1 MAQALKHIGR
11 HVGSK
16 KKVAVAF
23 RVLPGE
29 PENCLVVPTES
40 LDAAQHDSL
49 MTLIES
55 NAAQNAEEL
64 ADAMNRVTLPDGMN
78 MLKGFHKYGKL
89 YKMKTD
95 EIEMTPDNKSS
106 VMLDELNKLIAEQ
119 KGITVEDLA
128 VSSGTSGQPVA
139 PATSTEMPT
148 AAADETVLDDAT
160 LAAQYRSQ
168 ADTLYKEAKRLRE
181 QAEELVPTKRKTK
194 ASAKAT

>member
-1 MAQALKHIGR
+1 MAQSLKHIGR

-29 PENCLVVPTES
+29 PDNCLVVPTES
-40 LDAAQHDSL
+40 LDAAEHDSL

-55 NAAQNAEEL
+55 NAAQNADEL

-106 VMLDELNKLIAEQ
+106 VMLNELNKLIADQ

-128 VSSGTSGQPVA
+128 VTGGSGQAVSATTDTVA
-139 PATSTEMPT
+139 PTTLTE
-148 AAADETVLDDAT
+148 ETVLDDAT

>member
-1 MAQALKHIGR
+1 MAQSLKHIGR

-29 PENCLVVPTES
+29 PDNCLVVPTES
-40 LDAAQHDSL
+40 LDAAEHDSL

-55 NAAQNAEEL
+55 NAAQNADEL

-89 YKMKTD
+89 YKMKTE

-106 VMLDELNKLIAEQ
+106 VMLNELNKLIADQ

-128 VSSGTSGQPVA
+128 VTGGSGQAVSATTDTVA
-139 PATSTEMPT
+139 PTTVT
-148 AAADETVLDDAT
+148 DETVLDDAT

>member
-1 MAQALKHIGR
+1 MAQSLKHIGR

-29 PENCLVVPTES
+29 PDNCLVVPTES
-40 LDAAQHDSL
+40 LDAAEHDSL
-49 MTLIES
+49 MSLIES
-55 NAAQNAEEL
+55 NAAQNADEL
-64 ADAMNRVTLPDGMN
+64 ADAMNRVTLPNGIN

-89 YKMKTD
+89 YKMKTE

-106 VMLDELNKLIAEQ
+106 VMLNELNKLIADQ

-128 VSSGTSGQPVA
+128 VTGGSGQAVSATTDTVA
-139 PATSTEMPT
+139 PTTVT
-148 AAADETVLDDAT
+148 DETVLDDAT

>member
-1 MAQALKHIGR
+1 MAQPLKHIGR

-29 PENCLVVPTES
+29 ADNCLVVPTES
-40 LDAAQHDSL
+40 LDAAEHDSL

-55 NAAQNAEEL
+55 NAGQNAEEL

-106 VMLDELNKLIAEQ
+106 VMLSDLNKLIADQ

-128 VSSGTSGQPVA
+128 VNGTSGQPVA
-139 PATSTEMPT
+139 PATSTAMPT
-148 AAADETVLDDAT
+148 ANTDEKVLDDAT

-168 ADTLYKEAKRLRE
+168 ADALYKEAKSLRE

-194 ASAKAT
+194 SSAKKT

>member
-1 MAQALKHIGR
+1 MAQPLKHIGR

-29 PENCLVVPTES
+29 ADNCLVVPTES
-40 LDAAQHDSL
+40 LDAAEHDSL

-55 NAAQNAEEL
+55 NAGQNAEEL

-106 VMLDELNKLIAEQ
+106 VMLSDLNKLIADQ

-128 VSSGTSGQPVA
+128 VSGTSGQPVA
-139 PATSTEMPT
+139 PATSTAMPT
-148 AAADETVLDDAT
+148 ANTDEKVLDDAT

-168 ADTLYKEAKRLRE
+168 ADALYKEAKSLRE

-194 ASAKAT
+194 SSAKKT

>member
-1 MAQALKHIGR
+1 MAQSLKHIGR

-23 RVLPGE
+23 RVLPCE
-29 PENCLVVPTES
+29 PDNCLVVPTES
-40 LDAAQHDSL
+40 LNAAEHDSL

-55 NAAQNAEEL
+55 NAAQNADEL

-89 YKMKTD
+89 YKMKTE

-106 VMLDELNKLIAEQ
+106 VMLNELNKLIADQ

-128 VSSGTSGQPVA
+128 VTGGSGQAISATTDTVA
-139 PATSTEMPT
+139 PTTVTE
-148 AAADETVLDDAT
+148 ETVLDDAT

>member
-1 MAQALKHIGR
+1 MAQSLKHIGR

-29 PENCLVVPTES
+29 PDNCLVVPTES
-40 LDAAQHDSL
+40 LNAAEHDSL

-55 NAAQNAEEL
+55 NAAQNADEL

-89 YKMKTD
+89 YKMKTE

-106 VMLDELNKLIAEQ
+106 VMLNELNKLIADQ

-128 VSSGTSGQPVA
+128 VTGGSGQAVAA
-139 PATSTEMPT
+139 PADAVVPAT
-148 AAADETVLDDAT
+148 DETVLDDAT

>member
-1 MAQALKHIGR
+1 MAQSLKHIGR

-23 RVLPGE
+23 RVLPGD
-29 PENCLVVPTES
+29 PDNCLVVPTES
-40 LDAAQHDSL
+40 LNAAEHDSL

-55 NAAQNAEEL
+55 NAAQNADEL

-106 VMLDELNKLIAEQ
+106 VMLNELNKLIADQ

-128 VSSGTSGQPVA
+128 VTGGSGQAVSATTDTVA
-139 PATSTEMPT
+139 PTTVTE
-148 AAADETVLDDAT
+148 ETVLDDAT

>member
-1 MAQALKHIGR
+1 MAQSLKHIGR

-29 PENCLVVPTES
+29 PDNCLVVPTES
-40 LDAAQHDSL
+40 LNAAEHDSL

-55 NAAQNAEEL
+55 NAAQNADEL
-64 ADAMNRVTLPDGMN
+64 ADVMNRVTLPDGMN

-89 YKMKTD
+89 YKMKTE

-106 VMLDELNKLIAEQ
+106 VMLNELNKLIADQ

-128 VSSGTSGQPVA
+128 VTGGSGQAISATTDTVA
-139 PATSTEMPT
+139 PTTVTE
-148 AAADETVLDDAT
+148 ETVLDDAT

>member
-106 VMLDELNKLIAEQ
+106 VMLDELNKLIADQ

-128 VSSGTSGQPVA
+128 VSGGTSGQPVA
-139 PATSTEMPT
+139 SVTSTEMPT

>member
-1 MAQALKHIGR
+1 MAQSLKHIGR

-29 PENCLVVPTES
+29 PDNCFVVPTES
-40 LDAAQHDSL
+40 LNAAEHDSL

-55 NAAQNAEEL
+55 NAAQNADEL

-89 YKMKTD
+89 YKMKTE

-106 VMLDELNKLIAEQ
+106 VMLNELNKLIADQ

-128 VSSGTSGQPVA
+128 VTGGSGQAISATTDTVA
-139 PATSTEMPT
+139 PTTVTE
-148 AAADETVLDDAT
+148 ETVLDDAT

>member
-106 VMLDELNKLIAEQ
+106 VMLDELNRLIADQ

-139 PATSTEMPT
+139 SVTSTEMPT
-148 AAADETVLDDAT
+148 AAADETVLDDAI

>member
-1 MAQALKHIGR
+1 MAQSLKHIGR

-29 PENCLVVPTES
+29 PDNCLVVPTES
-40 LDAAQHDSL
+40 LNAAEHDSL

-55 NAAQNAEEL
+55 NAAQNADEL

-78 MLKGFHKYGKL
+78 MLKGFHKYVKL
-89 YKMKTD
+89 YKMKTE

-106 VMLDELNKLIAEQ
+106 VMLNELNKLIADQ

-128 VSSGTSGQPVA
+128 VTGGSGQAISATTDTVA
-139 PATSTEMPT
+139 PTTVTE
-148 AAADETVLDDAT
+148 ETVLDDAT

>member
-1 MAQALKHIGR
+1 MAQSLKHIGR

-23 RVLPGE
+23 RVLPGD
-29 PENCLVVPTES
+29 PDNCLVVPTES
-40 LDAAQHDSL
+40 LNAAEHDSL

-55 NAAQNAEEL
+55 NAAQNADEL

-106 VMLDELNKLIAEQ
+106 VMLNELNKLIADQ

-128 VSSGTSGQPVA
+128 VTGGSGQAVSATTDTVA
-139 PATSTEMPT
+139 PTTLTE
-148 AAADETVLDDAT
+148 ETVLDDAT

>member
-1 MAQALKHIGR
+1 MAQSLKHIGR

-29 PENCLVVPTES
+29 PDNCLVVPTES
-40 LDAAQHDSL
+40 LDAAEHDSL

-55 NAAQNAEEL
+55 NAAQNADEL
-64 ADAMNRVTLPDGMN
+64 ADAMNRVTLPNGMN

-89 YKMKTD
+89 YKMKTE

-106 VMLDELNKLIAEQ
+106 VMLNELNKLIADQ

-128 VSSGTSGQPVA
+128 VTGGSGQAVSA
-139 PATSTEMPT
+139 PTTLTE
-148 AAADETVLDDAT
+148 ETVLDDAT

-194 ASAKAT
+194 ASAKTT

>member
-1 MAQALKHIGR
+1 MAQSLKHIGR

-29 PENCLVVPTES
+29 PDNCLVVPTES
-40 LDAAQHDSL
+40 LNAAEHDSL

-55 NAAQNAEEL
+55 NAAQNADAL

-89 YKMKTD
+89 YKMKTE

-106 VMLDELNKLIAEQ
+106 VMLNELNKLIADQ

-128 VSSGTSGQPVA
+128 VTGGSGQAISATTDTVA
-139 PATSTEMPT
+139 PTTVTE
-148 AAADETVLDDAT
+148 ETVLDDAT

>member
-1 MAQALKHIGR
+1 L
-11 HVGSK
+11 
-16 KKVAVAF
+16 
-23 RVLPGE
+23 
-29 PENCLVVPTES
+29 N
-40 LDAAQHDSL
+40 AAEHDSL

-55 NAAQNAEEL
+55 NAAQNADEL

-89 YKMKTD
+89 YKMKTE

-106 VMLDELNKLIAEQ
+106 VMLNELNKLIADQ

-128 VSSGTSGQPVA
+128 VTGGSGQAISATTDTVA
-139 PATSTEMPT
+139 PTTVTE
-148 AAADETVLDDAT
+148 ETVLDDAT

>member
-1 MAQALKHIGR
+1 MAQSLKHIGR

-29 PENCLVVPTES
+29 PDNCLVVPTES
-40 LDAAQHDSL
+40 LNAAEHDSL

-55 NAAQNAEEL
+55 NAAQNADEL

-89 YKMKTD
+89 YKMKTE

-106 VMLDELNKLIAEQ
+106 VMLNELNKLIADQ

-128 VSSGTSGQPVA
+128 VTGGSGQAISATTDTVA
-139 PATSTEMPT
+139 PTTVTE
-148 AAADETVLDDAT
+148 ETVLDDAT

>member
-1 MAQALKHIGR
+1 MAQPLKHIGR
-11 HVGSK
+11 HVGSR

-29 PENCLVVPTES
+29 ADNCLVVPTES
-40 LDAAQHDSL
+40 LDAAEHDSL

-55 NAAQNAEEL
+55 NAGQNAEEL

-106 VMLDELNKLIAEQ
+106 VKLSELNKLIAEQ

-128 VSSGTSGQPVA
+128 VSGTSGQPVA
-139 PATSTEMPT
+139 PATSEAMPT
-148 AAADETVLDDAT
+148 ANTDEKVLDDAT

-168 ADTLYKEAKRLRE
+168 ADALYKEAKSLRE

-194 ASAKAT
+194 SSAKKT